1 VARHCQIGSR
11 PWREP
16 HKHRPRFPDDITQE
30 PRKAATSHESNEKD
44 FTMKRIS
51 VTPLLVLVIAMTLQ
65 VGCSQSSDVDAV
77 LDELESIT
85 DETVTIVDKMD
96 RGDMSGLQDM
106 VRLQTRYRSLASK
119 LERLEDGA
127 MTETQTDRYQR
138 ILSRFQR
145 AMAARM

>member
-1 VARHCQIGSR
+1 
-11 PWREP
+11 
-16 HKHRPRFPDDITQE
+16 
-30 PRKAATSHESNEKD
+30 
-44 FTMKRIS
+44 MKRIS